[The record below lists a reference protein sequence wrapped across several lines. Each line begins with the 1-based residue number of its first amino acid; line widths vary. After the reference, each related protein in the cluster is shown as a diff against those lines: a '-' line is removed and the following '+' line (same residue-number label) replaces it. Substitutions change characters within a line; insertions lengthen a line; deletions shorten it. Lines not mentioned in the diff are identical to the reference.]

1 MMSRLPVSSFFISL
15 LGACAGG
22 TLLFIL
28 IGADTPPTAKNPSPV
43 SRSKTLPTPRE
54 ARERARLLHE
64 TVHSLLHKIHHELYR
79 PDEGLTL
86 PAALFKQT
94 FEELEKNQ
102 QVTLRWLVINGQAMN
117 VDHNPKTPF
126 DRDAVRALTSGQE
139 EYDVSEQGVYRHAG
153 TIDLASQCLK
163 CHLPQ
168 RTSNG
173 SRLAALVISMPLA
186 PP

>member
-1 MMSRLPVSSFFISL
+1 MMCRFPASSFVISL
-15 LGACAGG
+15 LGTCAGG
-22 TLLFIL
+22 ILLFTS
-28 IGADTPPTAKNPSPV
+28 IGADTPRTANNPSAASP
-43 SRSKTLPTPRE
+43 SKTFPTPRE

-64 TVHSLLHKIHHELYR
+64 TMHSLLHKVHHELYR

-102 QVTLRWLVINGQAMN
+102 QVTLRWLVVNGQAMN

-126 DRDAVRALTSGQE
+126 DQDAIRALTSGQE
-139 EYDVSEQGVYRHAG
+139 EYDVSDRGVYRYAG
-153 TIDLASQCLK
+153 AINLASQCLK

-168 RTSNG
+168 RTSTD

-186 PP
+186 P